1 MWHAWATREGS
12 AYGALVG
19 KPGGTSL
26 EYLFLFGRIFKQA
39 GRVGTGFI
47 LVRMGTN
54 SGLL

>member
-1 MWHAWATREGS
+1 MWHAWDTRELS
-12 AYGALVG
+12 AYRALVG

-39 GRVGTGFI
+39 GRAGTGFI

-54 SGLL
+54 GGLL